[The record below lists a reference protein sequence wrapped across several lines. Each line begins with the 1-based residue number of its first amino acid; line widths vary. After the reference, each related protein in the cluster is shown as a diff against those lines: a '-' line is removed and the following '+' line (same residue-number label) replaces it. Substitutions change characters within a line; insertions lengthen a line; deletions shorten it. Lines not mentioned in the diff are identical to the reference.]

1 MFIIDTQS
9 GLLFTNAIW
18 VNPRAFIK
26 QLYYQY
32 IYVTLLNALSTK
44 VKKKSTQKK
53 NINSNKIFMYF
64 SNRPLKH

>member
-44 VKKKSTQKK
+44 VKKKNSTQRKK
-53 NINSNKIFMYF
+53 TLIATKYSYIF
-64 SNRPLKH
+64 LTDL

>member
-9 GLLFTNAIW
+9 SLLFTNAIW

-44 VKKKSTQKK
+44 VKKKKSTQRKK
-53 NINSNKIFMYF
+53 
-64 SNRPLKH
+64 H

>member
-9 GLLFTNAIW
+9 SLLFTNAIW

-44 VKKKSTQKK
+44 VKKKVYTKK
-53 NINSNKIFMYF
+53 KTLIATKYSYIF
-64 SNRPLKH
+64 LTDL